1 MLMSASKEFITLCQA
16 QLILVGEA
24 LRADST
30 AIYLA
35 DNWHDNPSLPDLVPI
50 AAYPSSVVP
59 SPGQQASGL
68 DMPWALPESG
78 VLTFPAKAKGS
89 TSSTALQV
97 SIASE
102 LDLPHSQQTWQSD
115 SDEQLIIPLMH
126 EGVVIGV
133 LTSRRS
139 GQPWQEPERHQ
150 WDRLAQTLTLA
161 CVLDQRGQW
170 LETRLQ
176 HHRDTQEQQSQRFHE
191 LLHQIRSPLTA
202 LKTFGKLLLKRLDPE
217 GNHTSLVKSM
227 IREGDRIQ
235 DLLQYFDS
243 ALQATDHQL
252 QASPKSLPLLLPPAS
267 ETNANGL
274 GKSEQSKK
282 DLEFLAHFG
291 GSLQIVDCDLSQ
303 VLMPILE
310 SAQVLANSQAF
321 NFSVEV
327 IQNHAVVK
335 ADPRAIVEIIT
346 TLLENAFKYANPKA
360 SIWVQIGLENSHAN
374 RHFYGILVGDT
385 GPGIPLKDQP
395 HIFERYYRGIQTG
408 GKIAGTGIGLA
419 IVQDLICTMD
429 GYIELFS
436 PLKCLPFTTPSK
448 APLKSTEPGT
458 AFVVWLPTAQSNPNL
473 DYS

>member
-1 MLMSASKEFITLCQA
+1 MLMSASKEFIKLCQA

-50 AAYPSSVVP
+50 AAYPSPVVP
-59 SPGQQASGL
+59 SPEQQSSAL
-68 DMPWALPESG
+68 DMSWALPGSDA
-78 VLTFPAKAKGS
+78 LTFPAEAS
-89 TSSTALQV
+89 SNASSTALQV
-97 SIASE
+97 SISPE
-102 LDLPHSQQTWQSD
+102 LDVPSSDQAWQAD

-176 HHRDTQEQQSQRFHE
+176 HHRDTQAQQSQRFHE

-217 GNHTSLVKSM
+217 GHHTSLVRSM
-227 IREGDRIQ
+227 VREGDRIQ

-243 ALQATDHQL
+243 ALKATDHQL
-252 QASPKSLPLLLPPAS
+252 QASPQSLPLLLPPAP
-267 ETNANGL
+267 ETNPDNVL
-274 GKSEQSKK
+274 DTEQGKK
-282 DLEFLAHFG
+282 DLAFLTHFG
-291 GSLQIVDCDLSQ
+291 GSLQSMDCDLSQ
-303 VLMPILE
+303 LLTPVLE
-310 SAQVLANSQAF
+310 SAQVLADSQALD
-321 NFSVEV
+321 FSIES
-327 IQNHAVVK
+327 IQDHAVVK
-335 ADPRAIVEIIT
+335 GDPRAIVEIIN
-346 TLLENAFKYANPKA
+346 TLLENAFKYTDKQAL
-360 SIWVQIGLENSHAN
+360 IWVQIGLKKSHAN
-374 RHFYGILVGDT
+374 RQFYGILIGDT

-395 HIFERYYRGIQTG
+395 HIFERYYRGIQTE
-408 GKIAGTGIGLA
+408 GKISGTGIGLA
-419 IVQDLICTMD
+419 IVQDLVCTMN

-436 PLKCLPFTTPSK
+436 PLKRLPLATSSQIAFK
-448 APLKSTEPGT
+448 RKERGT
-458 AFVVWLPTAQSNPNL
+458 AFVVWLPVAEPSFDL
-473 DYS
+473 EE